1 MWKDDAYL
9 LDMLLYAER
18 ARKFCKDATLDSF
31 LADEELQMAT
41 MYALQVVGEGANKV
55 SAEFRATHP
64 EIPWPHIINLRHRL
78 VHDYP
83 GIEMPKV
90 WDIVQDS
97 LPLLLQ
103 LLTPLVAREKDPDTP
118 QEFSRP
124 AERPDEVRSGH
135 GAG

>member
-18 ARKFCKDATLDSF
+18 ARKFCKDATRDSF
-31 LADEELQMAT
+31 LIDEELQMAT
-41 MYALQVVGEGANKV
+41 MYALQVVGEAASKV
-55 SAEFRATHP
+55 SAEFRTTHP
-64 EIPWPHIINLRHRL
+64 EIPWPRVVNLRHRL

-97 LPLLLQ
+97 LPQ
-103 LLTPLVAREKDPDTP
+103 LVQALTPLVPRKE
-118 QEFSRP
+118 Q
-124 AERPDEVRSGH
+124 
-135 GAG
+135 